1 MWSDFENYVPQKTL
15 FQIRG
20 KLWGKRVFLNRK
32 ILSPRFTGQT
42 FFLYLPQ
49 QNGSAH
55 PRLRGADSG
64 GTPATRVSGGSSPLT
79 RGGPGSCGKERIG
92 RGLIPAYAGRTRW
105 DSTKSRDV
113 GAHPRLRGAD
123 AILAASLTCK
133 EGSSP
138 LTRGGPKRYSHEL
151 PDRGLIPAYA
161 GRTRPAERLTR
172 ATGAHPRLRG
182 ADRDSFSV
190 E

>member
-79 RGGPGSCGKERIG
+79 RGGRALSKLQQLIG
-92 RGLIPAYAGRTRW
+92 GLIPAYAGRTLYAP
-105 DSTKSRDV
+105 STPSRLA
-113 GAHPRLRGAD
+113 AHPRLRGAD
-123 AILAASLTCK
+123 KLNYAAFLSPP
-133 EGSSP
+133 GSSP
-138 LTRGGPKRYSHEL
+138 LTRGGPRDKPSS
-151 PDRGLIPAYA
+151 PAASGLIPAYA
-161 GRTRPAERLTR
+161 GRTV
-172 ATGAHPRLRG
+172 HH
-182 ADRDSFSV
+182 SV
-190 E
+190 

>member
-49 QNGSAH
+49 QNGSALPH
-55 PRLRGADSG
+55 LRGADSG

-79 RGGPGSCGKERIG
+79 RGGH
-92 RGLIPAYAGRTRW
+92 L
-105 DSTKSRDV
+105 
-113 GAHPRLRGAD
+113 
-123 AILAASLTCK
+123 LT
-133 EGSSP
+133 
-138 LTRGGPKRYSHEL
+138 
-151 PDRGLIPAYA
+151 
-161 GRTRPAERLTR
+161 
-172 ATGAHPRLRG
+172 
-182 ADRDSFSV
+182 SV
-190 E
+190 EEPKTRLADPTYGVTVSVDEHFGQHSSRYGVELLMAQWFFA

>member
-49 QNGSAH
+49 QNGSALPH
-55 PRLRGADSG
+55 LRGADSG

-79 RGGPGSCGKERIG
+79 RGGPG
-92 RGLIPAYAGRTRW
+92 TW
-105 DSTKSRDV
+105 Q
-113 GAHPRLRGAD
+113 
-123 AILAASLTCK
+123 
-133 EGSSP
+133 
-138 LTRGGPKRYSHEL
+138 
-151 PDRGLIPAYA
+151 
-161 GRTRPAERLTR
+161 
-172 ATGAHPRLRG
+172 
-182 ADRDSFSV
+182 V
-190 E
+190 EW

>member
-79 RGGPGSCGKERIG
+79 RGGRRFRSFF
-92 RGLIPAYAGRTRW
+92 
-105 DSTKSRDV
+105 KS
-113 GAHPRLRGAD
+113 P
-123 AILAASLTCK
+123 
-133 EGSSP
+133 
-138 LTRGGPKRYSHEL
+138 
-151 PDRGLIPAYA
+151 RGLIPAYA
-161 GRTRPAERLTR
+161 GRTRPYMRPSRYARAHPRLRGADSASFWSLSAFQGSSPLTR
-172 ATGAHPRLRG
+172 GGRTVTHRRVRRWGLIPAYAGRTRWSLPNQPTGGAHPRLRG
-182 ADRDSFSV
+182 ADA
-190 E
+190 EEA